1 MSKWLDRK
9 FLTYLLIGG
18 TAALLEWSLFY
29 VFNKVWAINYLFAVV
44 MSFVLSTLY
53 HYILTTMYVF
63 ESGAK
68 YNKAAEISLVF
79 VVSVMGLLLNLGMM
93 YLLVDF
99 TSMDAMLSKIIAS
112 ALVTMWNYLARKKW
126 IF

>member
-1 MSKWLDRK
+1 MKWLERK
-9 FLTYLLIGG
+9 FLIYLLIGG
-18 TAALLEWSLFY
+18 SAALVEWSLFY
-29 VFNKVWAINYLFAVV
+29 IFNKMWLVNYLLAVV
-44 MSFVLSTLY
+44 LSFVLATLY
-53 HYILTTMYVF
+53 HYIFTTMYVF
-63 ESGAK
+63 ESGTK

-79 VVSVMGLLLNLGMM
+79 AVSVVGLLFNLGIM

-99 TSMDAMLSKIIAS
+99 AALDAMVSKIIAS